1 MAYVDLNADLGEG
14 MLGDAALLTVVT
26 SANVACGGH
35 AGDAAT
41 MRRTLAAAQQHGVTV
56 GAHPGWA
63 DPAHFGRRA
72 MPLSA
77 ESIRTTLQ
85 TQVAALVALG
95 QVQGW
100 PVKYVKLH
108 GALANQVAADDAA
121 ALAVG
126 NLLREV
132 NLGWLVMPLT
142 AMHRAALLLDV
153 VHYCEAFA
161 DRTYTAD
168 GHLTPRT
175 QEGAVLH
182 DADAIAARALEMV
195 RRQALPTNSGAWLA
209 ARIDSLCVHGDTPD
223 ALDIAHALRQRLEAE
238 RWQVRALHW

>member
-1 MAYVDLNADLGEG
+1 MAHVDLNADLGEG
-14 MLGDAALLTVVT
+14 MLGDAALLAVVT

-35 AGDAAT
+35 AGDATT
-41 MRRTLAAAQQHGVTV
+41 MRQTLAAAQQHGVTV

-63 DPAHFGRRA
+63 DPAHFGRLA

-77 ESIRTTLQ
+77 DAIRTTLHAQ
-85 TQVAALVALG
+85 IAALVALG
-95 QVQGW
+95 EVQGW
-100 PVKYVKLH
+100 PVRYVKLH
-108 GALANQVAADDAA
+108 GAFANQVATDDAA
-121 ALAVG
+121 ALVVG
-126 NLLREV
+126 NVLREQ

-142 AMHRAALLLDV
+142 AMHRAAVRLEV

-168 GHLTPRT
+168 GHLAPRT
-175 QEGAVLH
+175 EPGAVLH

-195 RRQALPTNSGAWLA
+195 RRQALPANGGAWLS

-223 ALDIAHALRQRLEAE
+223 ALDIARTLRKRLEAE
-238 RWQVRALHW
+238 HWQVRALHW